1 MQQGLKNSNSSKM
14 RWLYVLM
21 SIDIDVCF
29 CLNVLIKSQ
38 ETFVFSKTIL
48 QVFSFK
54 EVFTKM
60 WHQISYHFINYPT
73 LLLTNRTLEYNWKPF
88 YPPGPFFNFLIPF
101 TISALICAALNSKN
115 WVRKTVGAAAYSASF
130 SFLLPSRFLPSF
142 LTCTQEMI

>member
-60 WHQISYHFINYPT
+60 WHQISYYFINYPT

-88 YPPGPFFNFLIPF
+88 YPPGPFFNFLIPICF
-101 TISALICAALNSKN
+101 KAYHVKFHLKLILADIHLNMK
-115 WVRKTVGAAAYSASF
+115 VFYSH
-130 SFLLPSRFLPSF
+130 RFRDIL
-142 LTCTQEMI
+142 

>member
-1 MQQGLKNSNSSKM
+1 
-14 RWLYVLM
+14 M

-60 WHQISYHFINYPT
+60 WHQISYYFINYPT
-73 LLLTNRTLEYNWKPF
+73 LLLTNRTLEYN
-88 YPPGPFFNFLIPF
+88 
-101 TISALICAALNSKN
+101 
-115 WVRKTVGAAAYSASF
+115 
-130 SFLLPSRFLPSF
+130 
-142 LTCTQEMI
+142 